1 MVCIGMVPLG
11 CAPRF
16 LWESNSIYGKCSEE
30 VNNMIIEYNFAM
42 KYMVQQLN
50 EKLLDANIVFC
61 NCIYD
66 GIMDI
71 L

>member
-1 MVCIGMVPLG
+1 MGPLG

-16 LWESNSIYGKCSEE
+16 LWESNSIYGECLEE

-50 EKLLDANIVFC
+50 EKLLDANIVFRD
-61 NCIYD
+61 IYD